1 MGTQSWHVSARV
13 TVAGD
18 EAARKSHA
26 ATSARKGAAIV
37 NFSTP
42 LNRDVEP
49 SALNIALAATGAMAA
64 RMRRVYVVADSAVNQ
79 VSMWDHRS
87 S

>member
-1 MGTQSWHVSARV
+1 MGTQSWQVSARV

-37 NFSTP
+37 NFSAP

-49 SALNIALAATGAMAA
+49 SALSPAALAATGAMAA
-64 RMRRVYVVADSAVNQ
+64 RIRMVYVVADSAVNQ
-79 VSMWDHRS
+79 VSMWDHR
-87 S
+87 